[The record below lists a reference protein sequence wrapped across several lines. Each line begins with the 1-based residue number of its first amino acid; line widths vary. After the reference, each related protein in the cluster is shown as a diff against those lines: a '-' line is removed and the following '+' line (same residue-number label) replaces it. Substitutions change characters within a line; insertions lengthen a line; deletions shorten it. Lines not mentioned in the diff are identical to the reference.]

1 MQGPERH
8 SLHSQSLAIG
18 MTGHTLKCGTLRNLA
33 GKPRDERHV
42 RGRSELKNT
51 QSLETDKRSIR
62 GLGFN
67 YFTVEKA

>member
-1 MQGPERH
+1 MQGPEKH
-8 SLHSQSLAIG
+8 SLYPQSLAIG
-18 MTGHTLKCGTLRNLA
+18 VTGHTLKCGTHFNLA

-42 RGRSELKNT
+42 RGRNEFKNA

-67 YFTVEKA
+67 

>member
-18 MTGHTLKCGTLRNLA
+18 VTGHTLKCGTHHNLA

-42 RGRSELKNT
+42 RGRNE
-51 QSLETDKRSIR
+51 
-62 GLGFN
+62 F
-67 YFTVEKA
+67 